1 MWTKPIVTEIAVGME
16 SNCYACA
23 EIQQMSLNKDVRAAA
38 KAHTD
43 LTDKQINTMPLEAVI
58 LKLPIQIQKDLNLGV
73 YGDDK
78 MKRTRNIVS
87 KKLKKNGKSK

>member
-1 MWTKPIVTEIAVGME
+1 
-16 SNCYACA
+16 
-23 EIQQMSLNKDVRAAA
+23 MSAKGKNVRASA

-78 MKRTRNIVS
+78 MKRSRNAYGGMI
-87 KKLKKNGKSK
+87 KKYARGGGVRKVNHS